1 MGVVVWGSCCR
12 RFFRGGHGVIVRFA
26 LSSPLYTWTQFPVV
40 TGVMFP
46 CILRSVGLL
55 PAFSAGLA
63 VSAGRFPCI
72 LRSVGWLGWL
82 GWGASLHYASGLAGS
97 AGRFS
102 CILRSV
108 GWLGGLGWTAS
119 LHCPPGRLA
128 RLARLSGFPA
138 FSTGS
143 AGLAGLAGR
152 LPCILRSVG
161 WLRWAASLHYPLGRP
176 AWLALLDGFPAFSAR
191 SLPWLARLDGFR
203 AFPARSA
210 GLAGRLP
217 SITLVLDW
225 AQMKCSQRILFYISQ
240 SNIRWE
246 LPPLLVSPCPSLSY
260 NFGQNRFY
268 LCFCPKPMHFPKTPP
283 K

>member
-63 VSAGRFPCI
+63 VSAGRLPCI

-108 GWLGGLGWTAS
+108 GWLGGLGWTVA
-119 LHCPPGRLA
+119 LHSPLGRLA
-128 RLARLSGFPA
+128 SLGGF
-138 FSTGS
+138 
-143 AGLAGLAGR
+143 
-152 LPCILRSVG
+152 
-161 WLRWAASLHYPLGRP
+161 
-176 AWLALLDGFPAFSAR
+176 LALS
-191 SLPWLARLDGFR
+191 
-203 AFPARSA
+203 ARSA
-210 GLAGRLP
+210 GLAGSAGRFPCILRSVAALAGSAGRFPCIPRSVGWLGWAASLHYSGSGLGPNEMQPAHFILYFTKQYSVGVTSPPGFPLP
-217 SITLVLDW
+217 
-225 AQMKCSQRILFYISQ
+225 
-240 SNIRWE
+240 
-246 LPPLLVSPCPSLSY
+246 
-260 NFGQNRFY
+260 
-268 LCFCPKPMHFPKTPP
+268 FPFL
-283 K
+283 